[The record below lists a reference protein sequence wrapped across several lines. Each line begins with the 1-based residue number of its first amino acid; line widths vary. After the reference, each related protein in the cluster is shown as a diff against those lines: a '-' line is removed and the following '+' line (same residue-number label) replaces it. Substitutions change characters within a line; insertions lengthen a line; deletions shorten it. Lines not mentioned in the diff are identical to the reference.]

1 MHFYSPL
8 TTSVYARSQQE
19 DPLSFLPIPTVLHT
33 VLDCCEKDLL
43 HVQVADTLMW
53 LKRDVCSDM
62 LTVIAMGT
70 KKVRLRA
77 VKLLCRYWLG
87 GLWDDGTPTR
97 STGVL
102 CVCVCCVVCCACVCV
117 CCVVCCGVCAC
128 VCVCLSECV

>member
-1 MHFYSPL
+1 MEFALTLITLPCCRYSNYNHLYQTPISYAPHAL
-8 TTSVYARSQQE
+8 LPTTDHSVYARSRQE
-19 DPLSFLPIPTVLHT
+19 DPLSFLPIPAVLHT

-97 STGVL
+97 STGV
-102 CVCVCCVVCCACVCV
+102 CVVC
-117 CCVVCCGVCAC
+117 VV
-128 VCVCLSECV
+128 

>member
-1 MHFYSPL
+1 MHFCPPL
-8 TTSVYARSQQE
+8 TTSVYARNQQE

-43 HVQVADTLMW
+43 HVQVSDTLMW

-62 LTVIAMGT
+62 LTVIAMGAE
-70 KKVRLRA
+70 KVRLRA

-97 STGVL
+97 STGV
-102 CVCVCCVVCCACVCV
+102 
-117 CCVVCCGVCAC
+117 C
-128 VCVCLSECV
+128 VCVCLSECVCVFVDVMVSAVFLVFVHSAHLLV